1 MNFDPATPSSHG
13 SHKHSPLWSLDLDGF
28 IVTIHGF
35 IVTIHGLNI
44 TIQGLIVT
52 IHGLI
57 VTIYGLNI
65 TIYGL
70 NITIYGPKS
79 CPAQVSRSAAIPV
92 VIGIAPIACGGSII
106 EGYTSIYGNNE

>member
-13 SHKHSPLWSLDLDGF
+13 SHKHSPRWPLWPLDLD
-28 IVTIHGF
+28 GF

-44 TIQGLIVT
+44 TI
-52 IHGLI
+52 
-57 VTIYGLNI
+57 YGLNI
-65 TIYGL
+65 TIHGL

-79 CPAQVSRSAAIPV
+79 CPAHVSRSAAIPV
-92 VIGIAPIACGGSII
+92 VIGIAPIACGGSRI